1 MLTIPSTI
9 AVPLRRLDDGS
20 IRVGETR
27 VLLEI
32 VIHAFQRGD
41 TPEGIVENFPALQLD
56 DVYAVLA
63 YYLRYRSEVDA
74 YLTQVE
80 QNAAA
85 IRQHIEASQETQHLR
100 ERLLKRLKKNG

>member
-9 AVPLRRLDDGS
+9 DVPLRRLDDGS
-20 IRVGETR
+20 IRIGQTR

-41 TPEGIVENFPALQLD
+41 TPESIVEDFPALRLD

-63 YYLRYRSEVDA
+63 YYLRHRSEVDE
-74 YLTQVE
+74 YLAQVGRE
-80 QNAAA
+80 ANT
-85 IRQHIEASQETQHLR
+85 IRQKIEASQETQHLR
-100 ERLLKRLKKNG
+100 ERLLKRLDRAD